1 MLGHPMPT
9 DYSTLKAYVA
19 ESCGARGRV
28 HAGLRDRLVTIGVE
42 EFPVDMG
49 CDARGLEVLQA
60 RMRRRVKEEYGS
72 ILALLII
79 SVLANLVARAIWQ
92 WWIDR
97 RANRAIMTAWNHDAR
112 QG

>member
-1 MLGHPMPT
+1 MPPLN
-9 DYSTLKAYVA
+9 DYSTLKEYVA

-72 ILALLII
+72 ILAILII
-79 SVLANLVARAIWQ
+79 SVIANLVARAIWQ

-97 RANRAIMTAWNHDAR
+97 RANRAIMMVWQADAR
-112 QG
+112 KS